1 MSRAQS
7 IRDKFAALVPDG
19 FLQVSY
25 DATVVRLPD
34 TFAIAVFNPKTWTWD
49 VYPSGLD
56 VPSDHYEVYTD
67 QRLVE
72 DLKYLLDT
80 LR

>member
-7 IRDKFAALVPDG
+7 IRDKFAALEPDVL
-19 FLQVSY
+19 LQVSY
-25 DATVVRLPD
+25 DATVVRLPY
-34 TFAIAVFNPKTWTWD
+34 TLAVAVFQTATWTWE

-56 VPSDHYEVYTD
+56 NVSDRYEVYTD

-72 DLKYLLDT
+72 DLKYHLET
-80 LR
+80 TR